1 MRIMKINEIKDLLQA
16 DSVAQATLAKLAK
29 DDRKGV
35 QKLLESYQRRQEK
48 LAKQKEEFLGRFSY
62 EKDFWAKG
70 QLVAGVD
77 EVGRGPLA
85 GPVVAAAVVLPEDF
99 SLLEVNDSKKLSPQ
113 KRLALYPKILEQAVA
128 VGVGV
133 MDNKVI
139 DQINI
144 YEADRQAMKQA
155 VEALST
161 RPDALLVDAMNVPA
175 DLPQV
180 ELIKGD
186 AKSNSIAAASIVAK
200 VFRDSLMDDY
210 ARLYPDYAFDHN
222 AGYGTKD
229 HLEALRKYGPTP
241 IHRLTFSPVSEMVG
255 FKKAD

>member
-1 MRIMKINEIKDLLQA
+1 MKINEIKDLLQA
-16 DSVAQATLAKLAK
+16 DSIDPAILAELAK

-35 QKLLESYQRRQEK
+35 QKLLVSYQRRQEK

-85 GPVVAAAVVLPEDF
+85 GPVVAAAVILPEDF

-113 KRLALYPKILEQAVA
+113 KRLALYPKILQEAVA

-144 YEADRQAMKQA
+144 YEADRLAMKQA

-161 RPDALLVDAMNVPA
+161 RPDALLVDAMNVPV
-175 DLPQV
+175 DLPQL

-241 IHRLTFSPVSEMVG
+241 IHRLTFSQVSEMVG
-255 FKKAD
+255 LKKAD